1 MFPKERELSDYYN
14 TRQSPQQN
22 STKEDQVGKRQ
33 QSERGTGRIQED
45 CKLFVM

>member
-22 STKEDQVGKRQ
+22 STREDQVGKRQ
-33 QSERGTGRIQED
+33 QSERGTGRIQGE
-45 CKLFVM
+45 LQIT